1 MRLTLVLAALTGL
14 CAGCGLVAPT
24 PPGPPSLEVARWLL
38 DDLVEAGIA
47 RDFARLCGLAASDTC
62 EHLLEGHEDLA
73 PAAAPTIVQ
82 TDVYPPESAGNGFTG
97 GGVLFVLCGT
107 DAAGAP
113 FESELLVSRNLD
125 GTLFA
130 VPAVWWTG
138 TRVIVGADPA
148 DVGGE
153 PAPDQGRCP

>member
-1 MRLTLVLAALTGL
+1 MRLSLVLAALAGL
-14 CAGCGLVAPT
+14 SAGCGLIAPT
-24 PPGPPSLEVARWLL
+24 PPPPPSLEDAQSLL

-62 EHLLEGHEDLA
+62 QDLLEGHEGLV
-73 PAAAPTIVQ
+73 PAAAPAIVQ
-82 TDVYPPESAGNGFTG
+82 TDVYEPEPAGNGFTG

-107 DAAGAP
+107 DAAGDP

-130 VPAVWWTG
+130 IPAVWWTG
-138 TRVIVGADPA
+138 TRVIVGADSA

-153 PAPDQGRCP
+153 PSPGPSRCP